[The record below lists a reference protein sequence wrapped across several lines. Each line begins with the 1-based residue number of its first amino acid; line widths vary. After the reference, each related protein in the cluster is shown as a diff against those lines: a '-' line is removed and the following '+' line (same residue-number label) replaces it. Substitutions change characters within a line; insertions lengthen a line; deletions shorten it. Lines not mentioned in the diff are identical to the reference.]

1 MARNPR
7 GPGSTFCG
15 PVGRRVHTSLLRP
28 SAVRCD
34 RSFPMPA
41 KIVINGYGTIGKR
54 VADAVALQGDM
65 NVVGVVKTRPD
76 FEAKLAVR
84 KAYAL
89 YAATDDAL
97 RKFEKAGVKAS
108 GVLGD
113 ALKDADLVVDCT
125 PEESGY
131 KKLYEKA
138 GVKAI
143 WQGGEDHSLTN
154 LSFNAAANYADC
166 LGAPFVR
173 VPSCNTTGL
182 IRTLYPLDAH
192 VGVEKVLAVM
202 VRRATD
208 PGDSKK
214 GPINAIEPELE
225 MPSHHGPDVQSVL
238 PDLDIHTIAV
248 KVPTTIMHLHTLAV
262 DLKKSAD
269 ATQILD
275 VWKRF
280 PRITLVSGGDGVKS
294 TAQIMEIA
302 RDLSRSRSDLYEIA
316 VWRDG
321 VHVVDGKRLYYF
333 QAVHQESDVVPENID
348 AIRALLELES
358 DGHKSMERTDRSL
371 GIGLAK

>member
-1 MARNPR
+1 
-7 GPGSTFCG
+7 
-15 PVGRRVHTSLLRP
+15 
-28 SAVRCD
+28 
-34 RSFPMPA
+34 MPA

-143 WQGGEDHSLTN
+143 WQGGEDHALTN
-154 LSFNAAANYADC
+154 LSFNAAANYDEC
-166 LGAPFVR
+166 LGASFVR

-182 IRTLYPLDAH
+182 IRTLHPLDAGL
-192 VGVEKVLAVM
+192 GVDRVLAVM

-238 PDLDIHTIAV
+238 PKLNIHTIAL
-248 KVPTTIMHLHTLAV
+248 KVPTTLMHVHIVSV
-262 DLKKSAD
+262 DLKKAAD
-269 ATQILD
+269 EDRIVE
-275 VWKRF
+275 VWKRQS
-280 PRITLVSGGDGVKS
+280 RITFVEGGDGVKS
-294 TAQIMEIA
+294 TAQIMEMA
-302 RDLSRSRSDLYEIA
+302 RDLSRNRSDLYEVA

-333 QAVHQESDVVPENID
+333 QAVHQESDVVPENVD
-348 AIRALLELES
+348 AIRALLELER
-358 DGHKSMERTDRSL
+358 DGRRSMEKTDRSL
-371 GIGLAK
+371 GIGLAR